1 MSKSANETE
10 TVIKRILP
18 YLQRRGYEIETDLHF
33 ETAASTPERYE
44 AGFVDILVWPNDKT
58 YPKGKPAFLIEAK
71 RIAKKLSE
79 QDKKQALSYARVDGY
94 DVPFVVVCNGA
105 EIRSYNAKTGEPIQ
119 WNGKLSSK
127 IPAKSQLKSVLKDF
141 KTDPQAVR
149 IELPGEDG
157 PLDGSSAL
165 PFRPS
170 LPLRQLNALFS
181 RCHDA
186 IRKNEKDENHIFDD
200 FSKLLFL
207 KLLEEKADTEEGFNL
222 PYSYTFHEL
231 AALPDAKADQVQNAI
246 MDMIKKIRTDKS
258 YGDVLANPI
267 HLKVAKTFLYLVRQ
281 LAAVSFTDSTTDSK
295 GAAFEYFVRATL
307 KGKKLGQYFT
317 PRPLV
322 RLMSAIVGQEKIVNA
337 LLSGAA
343 APKVLDPACGTG
355 GFLVYLMG
363 DSLRVA
369 NQKLADRAINAA
381 THRELV
387 RKIRQQVFFG
397 SDANEGVAC
406 AAKMNMIVAGDGH
419 SNIQPENSLARTAK
433 NWNIQDS
440 DCDFILT
447 NPPFGTSES
456 GALSDKDMGQ
466 FEVQTTKGQLL
477 FLQKMVLSA
486 RRGGEICTVIDE
498 GVLNTDTAAPIRKW
512 LLSKAKLLAVVRLP
526 DETFRPNKINVR
538 SSVLYLQRMTEE
550 EEEIADDIKYP
561 VAFCDIET
569 FGMDGAGDIARNFDL
584 DTLIDSVG
592 KNILRTGR
600 TRSGKHWSVFDVA
613 VSRIRDDKASRFDVK
628 YWRPGV
634 TNAMKEIVSVG
645 GKTIKELN
653 TIPTARGTSPSADSY
668 VDAADGYALVI
679 KSGSNISR
687 YGELI
692 VGGDYIEK
700 SLFDE
705 YVEKAHTQG
714 RNFNLVRP
722 GDVLVSS
729 TGDGTL
735 GKCCVYRPS
744 TDPITG
750 ETVPY
755 AAIAEGHVA
764 IIRVDPDVIWPE
776 YLCDYLR
783 VGFGAQQIE
792 RLYTGSTGM
801 IELTPAALDEVV
813 VNLLSGIEEQKKYSE
828 ALRKGEA
835 QARSTSEQAASEMS
849 AALDSFRSST
859 STLLEL
865 TT

>member
-79 QDKKQALSYARVDGY
+79 QDKKQALSYARADGY

-343 APKVLDPACGTG
+343 APN
-355 GFLVYLMG
+355 
-363 DSLRVA
+363 R
-369 NQKLADRAINAA
+369 
-381 THRELV
+381 
-387 RKIRQQVFFG
+387 
-397 SDANEGVAC
+397 
-406 AAKMNMIVAGDGH
+406 
-419 SNIQPENSLARTAK
+419 
-433 NWNIQDS
+433 
-440 DCDFILT
+440 
-447 NPPFGTSES
+447 
-456 GALSDKDMGQ
+456 
-466 FEVQTTKGQLL
+466 LL
-477 FLQKMVLSA
+477 K
-486 RRGGEICTVIDE
+486 
-498 GVLNTDTAAPIRKW
+498 
-512 LLSKAKLLAVVRLP
+512 
-526 DETFRPNKINVR
+526 
-538 SSVLYLQRMTEE
+538 
-550 EEEIADDIKYP
+550 
-561 VAFCDIET
+561 
-569 FGMDGAGDIARNFDL
+569 L
-584 DTLIDSVG
+584 DTV
-592 KNILRTGR
+592 
-600 TRSGKHWSVFDVA
+600 
-613 VSRIRDDKASRFDVK
+613 
-628 YWRPGV
+628 
-634 TNAMKEIVSVG
+634 
-645 GKTIKELN
+645 
-653 TIPTARGTSPSADSY
+653 
-668 VDAADGYALVI
+668 
-679 KSGSNISR
+679 
-687 YGELI
+687 
-692 VGGDYIEK
+692 
-700 SLFDE
+700 
-705 YVEKAHTQG
+705 
-714 RNFNLVRP
+714 
-722 GDVLVSS
+722 
-729 TGDGTL
+729 
-735 GKCCVYRPS
+735 
-744 TDPITG
+744 
-750 ETVPY
+750 
-755 AAIAEGHVA
+755 
-764 IIRVDPDVIWPE
+764 
-776 YLCDYLR
+776 
-783 VGFGAQQIE
+783 
-792 RLYTGSTGM
+792 
-801 IELTPAALDEVV
+801 
-813 VNLLSGIEEQKKYSE
+813 
-828 ALRKGEA
+828 
-835 QARSTSEQAASEMS
+835 
-849 AALDSFRSST
+849 
-859 STLLEL
+859 
-865 TT
+865 